1 MQEEIQKRYYTIGEV
16 AEKFN
21 VNTSLI
27 RFWETEFDILRPKK
41 NKKGDRQFTQ
51 KDIDCI
57 QTIYHLVKEKG
68 YTLQGAKDIIK
79 ASAKEQNEK
88 AALIAS
94 LEKIKSFLIE
104 VRNNL
109 DVKDSNTTNPANS
122 AENVQPNTH

>member
-27 RFWETEFDILRPKK
+27 RFWETEFDILRPRK

-51 KDIDCI
+51 KDIDCV

-79 ASAKEQNEK
+79 ASAREQNEK
-88 AALIAS
+88 ATLIAS
-94 LEKIKSFLIE
+94 LEKIKSFLME
-104 VRNNL
+104 VRNSL
-109 DVKDSNTTNPANS
+109 DTHTTPASDTAESN
-122 AENVQPNTH
+122 QPGTH